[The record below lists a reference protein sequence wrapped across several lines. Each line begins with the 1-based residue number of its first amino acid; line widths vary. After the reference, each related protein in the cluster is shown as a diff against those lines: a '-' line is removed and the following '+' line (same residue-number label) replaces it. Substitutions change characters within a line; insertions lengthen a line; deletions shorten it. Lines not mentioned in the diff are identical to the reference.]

1 LGKHK
6 RLDFD
11 DARDRLFVEIQRCGV
26 LQAADEDVEAWLE
39 DTVEYLD
46 ERFPSLSESQ
56 LRKLKRVGRNYV
68 APIIPH
74 GKGKDARN
82 RDEWVDE
89 ADTLVDEETLTAGA
103 EA

>member
-1 LGKHK
+1 MGKKHT
-6 RLDFD
+6 RRDFD

-26 LQAADEDVEAWLE
+26 LQAAEEDVDAWLD
-39 DTVEYLD
+39 DTVDYLD
-46 ERFPSLSESQ
+46 ERFPSLSVAQ
-56 LRKLKRVGRNYV
+56 LRKLKRAGRNYV

-89 ADTLVDEETLTAGA
+89 ADTLLA
-103 EA
+103 EGPVPA